1 MAKLNAAAALEA
13 ALKHHQAGRSA
24 EAQEIYLAILAD
36 DPQCAPALHM
46 FGLLAHQ
53 NGQHERAIE
62 LIGRSLYFDPTSAEA
77 CAHLGL
83 AFLASGQTD
92 RAVQCFR
99 KSLGMQ
105 KSADSLSYLGG
116 ALRSQGKLEEA
127 AAALHEAIGLA
138 PQHSGA
144 LNNLANVLMAQGR
157 HDEAIDCYR
166 RVLAARPDH
175 AQARTNL
182 ANALKERGIDQMK
195 RGEKDASLA
204 SFSEAVELRPDDAA
218 GRFNLGCAL
227 QAVGRLDEA
236 VAAYESALSSGP
248 AFAAAANNL
257 GSALKDAGR
266 LDEAIVA
273 FDRALALTPDYR
285 AAHDNLIYTLLFMP
299 QEQCRYEA
307 ELEKFNRRFI
317 QPLAGEIEPH
327 GNDRTPNRRL
337 RIGYVSPDLRDH
349 VIGRNILPILT
360 RHNRQQFEIFCYS
373 DASQPDGITARFRA
387 AADAWRDTALL
398 DDAELAKTI
407 RKDRIDIL
415 VDLSLH
421 MAGNRLT
428 VFARKPSPLQM
439 SWAGYPGKTGV
450 DTIDYHITDPYLERP
465 TETSFDRPL
474 FLPHSFWCYDQLDVE
489 FSPGPLPALANGFVT
504 FGCLNNFCKV
514 NAQTL
519 RAWAE
524 VLEQTKYARL
534 LLLAPEGSARQ
545 RVSQALPAGRV
556 RFVTAQPRLDYFRL
570 YQQIDLVLDTFPYNG
585 HTTSL
590 DALWMGV
597 PVVTQ
602 YGSATV
608 SRAGHSQ
615 LRNVGLGE
623 LVAGDADEF
632 VRKAT
637 ALAADLPRL
646 AELRATLRDRMQKS
660 PLMDARAFTADLE
673 SAYLRSWRQWCE
685 RRPA

>member
-1 MAKLNAAAALEA
+1 MAKLNAAAMLET
-13 ALKHHQAGRSA
+13 ALKHHQAGRHA

-36 DPQCAPALHM
+36 DPQSAPALHM

-53 NGQHERAIE
+53 NGQHDRAIE
-62 LIGRSLYFDPTSAEA
+62 LIGRSLYFDPSSTEA

-83 AFLASGQTD
+83 AFLASGQSE
-92 RAVQCFR
+92 RAVQCFH
-99 KSLGMQ
+99 KSLSMQ
-105 KSADSLSYLGG
+105 KTSDTLSYLGG
-116 ALRSQGKLEEA
+116 ALRSQGKLQEA
-127 AAALHEAIGLA
+127 AAALREAIGLA
-138 PQHSGA
+138 PQHPGA
-144 LNNLANVLMAQGR
+144 LNNLANVLMAQGK

-175 AQARTNL
+175 GLAHTNL

-195 RGEKDASLA
+195 RGEKEAALA
-204 SFSEAVELRPDDAA
+204 SFSECVELRPDDAA
-218 GRFNLGCAL
+218 NRFNLGFGL

-236 VAAYESALSSGP
+236 VTAYESALSSEP
-248 AFAAAANNL
+248 TFAAAANNL

-273 FDRALALTPDYR
+273 LERAVALMPEYR

-299 QEQCRYEA
+299 QGQHRCEA
-307 ELEKFNRRFI
+307 EMDKYNRQFI
-317 QPLAGEIEPH
+317 QPLAGETEPH
-327 GNDRTPNRRL
+327 GNDRTSSRRL

-387 AADAWRDTALL
+387 AADVWRDTALL
-398 DDAELAKTI
+398 SDAELATTI
-407 RKDRIDIL
+407 RQDRIDIL

-428 VFARKPSPLQM
+428 VFARKPAPLQM

-465 TETSFDRPL
+465 IEAGFDRAL
-474 FLPHSFWCYDQLDVE
+474 FLPHSFWCYDPLDVE
-489 FSPGPLPALANGFVT
+489 LSPGPLPVLANSFVT

-519 RAWAE
+519 RTWGE
-524 VLEQTKYARL
+524 VMEQTKNSRL
-534 LLLAPEGSARQ
+534 LLLAPEGSAPQ
-545 RVSQALPAGRV
+545 RVSEALPAGRV
-556 RFVTAQPRLDYFRL
+556 HFVTLQPRMAYFRL

-602 YGSATV
+602 CASAAV
-608 SRAGHSQ
+608 SRAGYSQ
-615 LRNVGLGE
+615 LSNVGLGD
-623 LVAGDADEF
+623 LVAGDADDF

-660 PLMDARAFTADLE
+660 PLMDAKAFTADLE
-673 SAYLRSWRQWCE
+673 STYLRAWREWCQ